1 MATARTFLQL
11 YTSVATKGQD
21 LSANGLSSAKDGIN
35 TIIKEI
41 TREFKLPEMF
51 KGQDS
56 SVFVTPS
63 IGKGPQLLTLA
74 NDISRLE
81 SVWWV
86 DNSATIYTLDEIQ
99 SDQDW
104 LNQTDMDSDGDPDV
118 YRQFQPDNAGNHKI
132 QIWTAPNTGWVS
144 KSGGNLLYSYWAQLV
159 QLVNDGDIPAIP
171 YELDTI
177 LVNGGLVEMAR
188 DQGDDV
194 LLNLYIPKYE
204 DDKGELRKWIIKQK
218 ARDGQLE
225 PAEAMGVFGRNSGVR
240 GYKIN

>member
-11 YTSVATKGQD
+11 YTSVAAKCQD
-21 LSANGLSSAKDGIN
+21 LSSDGLSSAKDGIN
-35 TIIKEI
+35 TVIKEI

-56 SVFVTPS
+56 SIFVTPS
-63 IGKGPQLLTLA
+63 VGVGPQLITLA
-74 NDISRLE
+74 SDISRLE

-86 DNSATIYTLDEIQ
+86 DNVATIWPLVEIQ
-99 SDQDW
+99 SDEDW
-104 LNQTDMDSDGDPDV
+104 LIQTDMDSDGDPVV

-132 QIWTAPNTGWVS
+132 QIWTAPNTGWVA
-144 KSGGNLLYSYWAQLV
+144 KSAGKLLYSYWAQLS
-159 QLVNDGDIPAIP
+159 QLVNDSDVPAIP

-177 LVNGGLVEMAR
+177 LVNGGVVEMAR

-194 LLNLYIPKYE
+194 LINLYGPKYE
-204 DDKGELRKWIIKQK
+204 DDKGEMRKWIIKQK
-218 ARDGQLE
+218 SRDGQLE
-225 PAEAMGVFGRNSGVR
+225 PADPLGVFGRGSGVR